1 MVKEGKVAASPV
13 WFAPRKLTMR
23 RAFLCLPLCFL
34 CISDSSSTEPPT
46 AASFREVADTGKPL
60 PSDAEMERLAR
71 NDPIAFLETCIQRY
85 DREVKGYSA
94 ELVKQE
100 RIEGRLERRE
110 ITEVFFREE
119 PFSVLMR
126 WKEGAR
132 KAAATLYVK
141 GENRDQL
148 LVQPAG
154 IFSAVGIV
162 TRDPNGSD
170 AKKSSRYSLP
180 EFGIKIG
187 MQRTLASWKRA
198 DEGNALHVEFLGV
211 KKIQELGGRSCWV
224 LKRTNY
230 AKPEEDGI
238 TGLTTYIDKENW
250 LQVGTTLKDGQNRL
264 IGEYYFRDVK
274 PNPDFPADMFKR
286 NTLKR

>member
-1 MVKEGKVAASPV
+1 
-13 WFAPRKLTMR
+13 
-23 RAFLCLPLCFL
+23 LPLCFL
-34 CISDSSSTEPPT
+34 CISDSSSTEPLT
-46 AASFREVADTGKPL
+46 TASFREVTDAGKPL
-60 PSDAEMERLAR
+60 PSDAEMERLAK
-71 NDPIAFLETCIQRY
+71 NDPIAFLETCIHRY
-85 DREVKGYSA
+85 DREVKGYTT

-110 ITEVFFREE
+110 ITDVFFRED

-132 KAAATLYVK
+132 KASATLYVK

-162 TRDPNGSD
+162 PRDPNGSD

-198 DEGNALHVEFLGV
+198 DKNHALRVEFLGV
-211 KKIQELGGRSCWV
+211 KRIQEVGGRPCWV
-224 LKRTNY
+224 LKRTDY

-250 LQVGTTLKDGQNRL
+250 LQVGTILKGQQNKL

-274 PNPDFPADMFKR
+274 LNPDFPPDTFTRAA
-286 NTLKR
+286 LKR